1 MITRIGLTV
10 VAVCSVMVIGGPVA
24 SADAAQDQQFL
35 DLVHSNGI
43 AGQDDSLLAFAQ
55 EYCSPTPPAFL
66 GTVGPLY
73 GQGVWPSQIYTIKV
87 AASRVYCPNR
97 IATPIQAW

>member
-1 MITRIGLTV
+1 MITRIGLA
-10 VAVCSVMVIGGPVA
+10 VAGLCSAMLIGAPA
-24 SADAAQDQQFL
+24 AIADAAQDQQFL

-55 EYCSPTPPAFL
+55 EYCSPTPPPLL

-73 GQGVWPSQIYTIKV
+73 GQGVW
-87 AASRVYCPNR
+87 CPNR
-97 IATPIQAW
+97 IPTPIQPW